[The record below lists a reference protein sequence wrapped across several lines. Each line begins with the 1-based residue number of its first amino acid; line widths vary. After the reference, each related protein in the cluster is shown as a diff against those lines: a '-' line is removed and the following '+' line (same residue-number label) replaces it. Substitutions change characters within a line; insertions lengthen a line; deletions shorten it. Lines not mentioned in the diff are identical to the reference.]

1 MINVSNVVIA
11 LLVSL
16 WFFRRARAAGK
27 DPARW
32 AIVGGAVYFA
42 AASLLV
48 GVLLG
53 LWRQSFW
60 QSLIPLEVHF
70 FTTGHVFYQL
80 FAVLLPSALV
90 GLVAALHVYCTHLAG
105 ETAKRMNA
113 RTYAFEGAALLL
125 LVVAW
130 LARPGLFGAG
140 GSEEYVGKAVF
151 PGLTDPTTATSLEV
165 VSPAFETFQVSRDAQ
180 GNWVIPSHQNYP
192 AEAADRVGRA
202 ASSLMGLKIASVAS
216 QSPEQHALYGVL
228 EPTETSKGAAGVGT
242 RVAILDQNRT
252 PYSLVIGKELEN
264 RSGQRYVRVANQ
276 DAVFVVDIPAETFS
290 TKFEDWVQ
298 KNLLD
303 INTSSIRSITM
314 ADYSFD
320 IKTEKVKVGGQ
331 EYVRVRPD
339 VERRGRFAVEPNRA
353 AKPEEPRWKIA
364 ENKEDKKGSWT
375 DVAMNPD
382 EEPNGAKLDEMESA
396 FSRLEI
402 VNVQRKHKALAKY
415 LHDVGKFPDDPVADD
430 LVSPY
435 GFHMV
440 DVNPASAKFLS
451 TLFPVKEG
459 FPVLLSTQGDVRIA
473 MEDGVVYVLRFGQIA
488 STAKASP
495 EKKKEPAKKEPEKK
509 SPEKKEPEKKEPAKP
524 GEKKDAEASKPE
536 GPTVNRYLFILA
548 EFDPD
553 VLPKL
558 QLEKLPELPKPG
570 EPAKTEPAKTEP
582 AKTEPAKTEPGNKP
596 ETPKP
601 EAAKKAEPPKKLDP
615 EAEKMRLEEERKQI
629 EEDRK
634 RIEESNKEKQKDRDK
649 KIEEGKKKVKDLND
663 RFADWFYVIS
673 DSVYTKIHLTRSD
686 IVKKK
691 EKKEEEK
698 KEGTEKPGMVPPTVP
713 IVPPGATAGVKEPSK
728 EPPAPKTE
736 PAPAPKKEEP
746 AAAKK
751 DAPAPPPKPLEPT
764 PAKK

>member
-1 MINVSNVVIA
+1 MINATNVVIA

-16 WFFRRARAAGK
+16 WFLRRARAAGK
-27 DPARW
+27 APAHW
-32 AIVGGAVYFA
+32 ALIGAAVYFVP
-42 AASLLV
+42 ASLLV
-48 GVLLG
+48 GLLLG
-53 LWRQSFW
+53 LWCQSFW
-60 QSLIPLEVHF
+60 ESLIPLEVHF

-113 RTYAFEGAALLL
+113 RTYVFEGAALLL
-125 LVVAW
+125 LAVAW
-130 LARPGLFGAG
+130 LSRPGLFGAG
-140 GSEEYVGKAVF
+140 GSQEYVGKAVF
-151 PGLTDPTTATSLEV
+151 PGLTDPTAAASLEV

-192 AEAADRVGRA
+192 AEAADRVGQA
-202 ASSLMGLKIASVAS
+202 ASSLIRLKILSVAS

-242 RVAILDQNRT
+242 RVTILDQNKT
-252 PYSLVIGKELEN
+252 PYSLVIGKELEK
-264 RSGQRYVRVANQ
+264 SPGQRYVRVVNQ

-303 INTSSIRSITM
+303 INTSAIRSITM

-320 IKTEKVKVGGQ
+320 VKLRQ
-331 EYVRVRPD
+331 VRSGNEVLEIPEPH
-339 VERRGRFAVEPNRA
+339 VERRGRFSVEPNRS

-364 ENKEDKKGSWT
+364 ENKVEVKDDKKISWT
-375 DVAMNPD
+375 DVAVQAD
-382 EEPNGAKLDEMESA
+382 EEPNGAKLDDMESA

-402 VNVQRKHKALAKY
+402 VNVQRKHEDLAEY
-415 LHDVGKFPDDPVADD
+415 LHKLGKFPESPRAGAMVAK
-430 LVSPY
+430 Y
-435 GFHMV
+435 GFYLVGV
-440 DVNPASAKFLS
+440 DRDDVPYLS

-459 FPVLLSTQGDVRIA
+459 RPVLLSTQGDVRIA

-509 SPEKKEPEKKEPAKP
+509 EPGKKEPSKP
-524 GEKKDAEASKPE
+524 GEKKDGETPTPE
-536 GPTVNRYLFILA
+536 GPTVNRYLFIMA

-570 EPAKTEPAKTEP
+570 EPAKTEPG
-582 AKTEPAKTEPGNKP
+582 KTEPGKKP

-615 EAEKMRLEEERKQI
+615 EAEKKRLEEERKFI
-629 EEDRK
+629 EAERK

-649 KIEEGKKKVKDLND
+649 RIEEGKKKVKDLND

-673 DSVYTKIHLTRSD
+673 DSVYTKIHLSRTD

-691 EKKEEEK
+691 EKKEE
-698 KEGTEKPGMVPPTVP
+698 TEKPGVVPP
-713 IVPPGATAGVKEPSK
+713 IVPPGAPAGVKEPPK
-728 EPPAPKTE
+728 EPPAPKKAEPPAAKKQVPPVPKTE
-736 PAPAPKKEEP
+736 PAPAAKKEP
-746 AAAKK
+746 PAAKK
-751 DAPAPPPKPLEPT
+751 DAPAPPPKPLEPA